1 LSLLLDNSVSF
12 EAIYK
17 LAQQTEKSLL
27 KDINLFDVYQGQN
40 LPEGKKS
47 YAVSFTIQDKT
58 KTLTDV
64 QIDKIMS
71 KFQKNIETE
80 LGASLR

>member
-1 LSLLLDNSVSF
+1 LDDSVSF
-12 EAIYK
+12 DAIYNI
-17 LAQQTEKSLL
+17 AIQSEKSLL
-27 KDINLFDVYQGQN
+27 KDINLFDVYQGKN

-47 YAVSFTIQDKT
+47 YALSFTIQDHS
-58 KTLTDV
+58 KTLTDG

-71 KFQKNIETE
+71 KLQKNFETE